1 MSQDYSSG
9 SASSSVSV
17 DSSASLREPMAPTSN
32 LPFAVG
38 AGVVAM
44 FVGTAIWVG
53 ITVATNFQIGYM
65 AVGVGF
71 LVGLAMRFAGR
82 GVGQPYHAIGAVL
95 GLLGCALG
103 NLFTGC
109 VLLAREVETSF
120 GDVLSKLDV
129 EMAGS
134 IMGAMFSPMDI
145 LFYVLAAMAG
155 WKYSVLQ
162 GAE

>member
-1 MSQDYSSG
+1 MPQDPSS
-9 SASSSVSV
+9 SSSSSVSTE
-17 DSSASLREPMAPTSN
+17 AFNSLREPAAPPSN
-32 LPFAVG
+32 LVFAFA

-44 FVGTAIWVG
+44 LVGTAIWVG

-82 GVGQPYHAIGAVL
+82 GVGQPYHLIGAVL
-95 GLLGCALG
+95 ALAGCALG

-109 VLLAREVETSF
+109 VLVARAEEVSF
-120 GDVLSKLDV
+120 GKVLSALNL
-129 EMAGS
+129 EMAGT

>member
-1 MSQDYSSG
+1 MSQDPAA
-9 SASSSVSV
+9 SAVPAQNDV
-17 DSSASLREPMAPTSN
+17 PLREPVPVGSN
-32 LPFAVG
+32 IPLAVAAGVG
-38 AGVVAM
+38 AMA
-44 FVGTAIWVG
+44 VGTAIWVG
-53 ITVATNFQIGYM
+53 VTVATNFQIGYM

-71 LVGLAMRFAGR
+71 IVGLAMRFAGR
-82 GVGQPYHAIGAVL
+82 GVGQPYHAIGAAL

-109 VLLAREVETSF
+109 VLVAREMETSF
-120 GDVLSKLDV
+120 GNVVANLNP
-129 EMAGS
+129 EMVGE
-134 IMGAMFSPMDI
+134 IMKAMFSPMDI

>member
-1 MSQDYSSG
+1 MSRDYSSG
-9 SASSSVSV
+9 SASPSASV
-17 DSSASLREPMAPTSN
+17 DSSASLREPMAPSSN

-38 AGVVAM
+38 AGVAAM

-53 ITVATNFQIGYM
+53 VTVATNFQIGYM

-109 VLLAREVETSF
+109 VLLAREVESSF

>member
-1 MSQDYSSG
+1 MSLDSSSG
-9 SASSSVSV
+9 SSSPAPIEA
-17 DSSASLREPMAPTSN
+17 SASLREPVAPSSN
-32 LPFAVG
+32 LIFAIV

-44 FVGTAIWVG
+44 LVGTAIWVG
-53 ITVATNFQIGYM
+53 VTVATNFQIGYM

-71 LVGLAMRFAGR
+71 LVGLAMRFAGH
-82 GVGQPYHAIGAVL
+82 GVGQPYHVIGAVL
-95 GLLGCALG
+95 ALLGCALG

-109 VLLAREVETSF
+109 VLLAREIEVGF
-120 GDVLSKLDV
+120 GEVLSKQNV
-129 EMAGS
+129 EMAGE

>member
-1 MSQDYSSG
+1 M
-9 SASSSVSV
+9 
-17 DSSASLREPMAPTSN
+17 
-32 LPFAVG
+32 
-38 AGVVAM
+38 
-44 FVGTAIWVG
+44 
-53 ITVATNFQIGYM
+53 
-65 AVGVGF
+65 
-71 LVGLAMRFAGR
+71 
-82 GVGQPYHAIGAVL
+82 GQPYHAIGAVL